1 MSDERL
7 KDFSH
12 LFEVLRAGCPPHAG
26 IALGLDRLIAVML
39 GVDSVRDVIAF
50 PKSGKGEDLLVKS
63 PGRMSRE
70 QLETYHLTVVE

>member
-1 MSDERL
+1 MSDERM

-12 LFEVLRAGCPPHAG
+12 VFEALRAGCPPHAG

-39 GVDSVRDVIAF
+39 GVDSVREVIAF

-63 PGRMSRE
+63 PSRMTPE
-70 QLETYHLTVVE
+70 QLETYHLTVIN

>member
-1 MSDERL
+1 MNEERL

-26 IALGLDRLIAVML
+26 IALGLDRLIAIML

-50 PKSGKGEDLLVKS
+50 PKSGRGEDLLVKS
-63 PGRMSRE
+63 PSPMTRE
-70 QLETYHLTVVE
+70 QLETYHLTVTK

>member
-1 MSDERL
+1 MSEERL
-7 KDFSH
+7 GDFSH

-50 PKSGKGEDLLVKS
+50 PKTGKGEDLLVRS
-63 PGRMSRE
+63 PSRMTPA
-70 QLETYHLTVVE
+70 QQETYHLTVVE